1 MAKLF
6 KSNWLIQTSVLHFY
20 TVPFL
25 MIVPLR
31 PAVTPSSL
39 LDKAQSNN
47 YPTGSLFY
55 ALSCAKKKN
64 GERKHRGGVRRG
76 DLSLLASSPPLT
88 QNNPIWLITTD

>member
-1 MAKLF
+1 
-6 KSNWLIQTSVLHFY
+6 
-20 TVPFL
+20 

-55 ALSCAKKKN
+55 ALSCAKKK